1 MITLVRVELLK
12 IRTTRTAAGLLAGA
26 IAISLLWS
34 VLEASRAGKASS
46 GVAPL
51 STSAGLATIITGGVW
66 SLLFAAVLGL
76 MVTSG
81 EFRHSTVTSTYLAT
95 PDRRRVLAAKAIASA
110 IAGAVFGFAGWLV
123 AAGVGYGF
131 ALSQSDHVAI
141 SVATNARYAAGH
153 LLAGALLGT
162 VGAGLGALIRSQV
175 AGIITVFV
183 WGIIIESLIGGLFT
197 GVRPYLP
204 YTAATT
210 LGGTALGRASFSVA
224 RGAAAGTPLPFAAAA
239 ALVAAVGL
247 ALLITAAKTTV
258 RRDIT

>member
-12 IRTTRTAAGLLAGA
+12 LRTTRTAAGLLAAA
-26 IAISLLWS
+26 IGISLLWS
-34 VLEASRAGKASS
+34 TLEASRAGKPSS
-46 GVAPL
+46 GVASL
-51 STSAGLATIITGGVW
+51 STTAGLTAIVTGGVW
-66 SLLFAAVLGL
+66 SLLFGAVLGV

-95 PDRRRVLAAKAIASA
+95 PVRSRVLAAKAIASA
-110 IAGAVFGFAGWLV
+110 IAGGVFGFAGWLV
-123 AAGVGYGF
+123 ATAIGYGF
-131 ALSQSDHVAI
+131 ALSQSDHATI
-141 SVATNARYAAGH
+141 SVATNARYALGH
-153 LLAGALLGT
+153 ILAGALLGAA
-162 VGAGLGALIRSQV
+162 GAGLGALIRSQV

-210 LGGTALGRASFSVA
+210 LGGTTLGQASFNIA
-224 RGAAAGTPLPFAAAA
+224 RGPGAGAPLPFAAAG

-247 ALLITAAKTTV
+247 ILLIAAGRTTV

>member
-12 IRTTRTAAGLLAGA
+12 LRTTRTAAGLLAAAVG
-26 IAISLLWS
+26 ISLLWS
-34 VLEASRAGKASS
+34 TLEASRAGKASS
-46 GVAPL
+46 GVASL
-51 STSAGLATIITGGVW
+51 STTAGLTSIVTGGVW
-66 SLLFAAVLGL
+66 SLLFAAVLGVI
-76 MVTSG
+76 VTSG

-95 PDRRRVLAAKAIASA
+95 PDRRRVLAAKAIAAA
-110 IAGAVFGFAGWLV
+110 ITGAVFGLAGWLV
-123 AAGVGYGF
+123 ATGVGYGF
-131 ALSQSDHVAI
+131 AASQSDHVTI
-141 SVATNARYAAGH
+141 SVATNARYAVGH
-153 LLAGALLGT
+153 VVAGALLGA

-175 AGIITVFV
+175 AAIITVFV

-210 LGGTALGRASFSVA
+210 LAGTSLGSASFSAARNVSGGTA
-224 RGAAAGTPLPFAAAA
+224 LPFAAAT

-247 ALLITAAKTTV
+247 VLLTIAARTTV